1 MEIAQNREKDR
12 GEKMIYQVAE
22 IISNIISLTL
32 TLGVAAL
39 IWVMV
44 IFGVMMI
51 IAVLNRTVKEKIQ

>member
-1 MEIAQNREKDR
+1 
-12 GEKMIYQVAE
+12 MIYQVAE

-51 IAVLNRTVKEKIQ
+51 IAVINRTVKEKIQ

>member
-1 MEIAQNREKDR
+1 
-12 GEKMIYQVAE
+12 MIYQIAE
-22 IISNIISLTL
+22 IISDIISLTL

-51 IAVLNRTVKEKIQ
+51 IAVINRTVKEKLQ